1 METAKVELPK
11 YLQISGDIVGM
22 IRRGELTAGSRAPS
36 ENDII
41 ERYKV
46 SNTTARKALAEIEL
60 AGWVTRIK
68 ARGTFVQRRSV
79 GRSADRILGF
89 TRNMVE
95 AGRVPSTRL
104 LDARVIEAGR
114 SLAINGR
121 RYKLA
126 GPVCRLERLRLAD
139 GVPMMK
145 EIRYISAQLCPGIE
159 HKELKGSLY
168 QIYEKDF
175 GLDLAQVDQRLSAVM
190 IDRKREMDLF
200 ALTDP
205 VPAFRV
211 EGATFVG
218 KGAILEMEDSLYRG
232 DLYSFSV
239 KARR

>member
-1 METAKVELPK
+1 VDDPKTQLPK
-11 YLQISGDIVGM
+11 YLQISGDIIAM
-22 IRRGELTAGSRAPS
+22 IRRGDLSAGSRAPS

-41 ERYKV
+41 HRYKV
-46 SNTTARKALAEIEL
+46 SNTTARKALAEIEQ
-60 AGWVTRIK
+60 AGWVTRVK

-104 LDARVIEAGR
+104 LGARVLDVGR
-114 SLAINGR
+114 SLTIHGR
-121 RYKLA
+121 QYKLA
-126 GPVCRLERLRLAD
+126 GPVCRIERLRLAD

-145 EIRYISAQLCPGIE
+145 EVRFVSALLCPGIE
-159 HKELKGSLY
+159 TQDLEGSLY
-168 QIYEKDF
+168 QIYEQVF
-175 GLDLAQVDQRLSAVM
+175 GLELVQVDQRLSAVM
-190 IDRKREMDLF
+190 IERKREMDLF
-200 ALTDP
+200 ELSEP

-218 KGAILEMEDSLYRG
+218 KGAILETEDSLYRG

-239 KARR
+239 QARR